1 MKNDLH
7 FDIYP
12 KWFQVIGIVAQNIDY
27 MQYNIKTIELKP
39 DEISGRLESALS
51 FFRSFI
57 FGNSS
62 RALIGFSLF
71 QGSFH
76 VVNRNGSR
84 IIINPVDLL

>member
-27 MQYNIKTIELKP
+27 MQYNIKTAGFKP
-39 DEISGRLESALS
+39 DKISSVIESGSRFSRS
-51 FFRSFI
+51 FF
-57 FGNSS
+57 FGSSS
-62 RALIGFSLF
+62 RALVGLCLF

-84 IIINPVDLL
+84 IIINPVDLF